1 MTNNTNTRNTRPAV
15 KTASTVPAIPVA
27 SFEIDLI
34 RKWSPQML
42 GKALKA
48 TRFAFEKLDPTT
60 PSYENAKLKLEA
72 LELVAKERAEA
83 KLAPKP
89 VEPKPELKVVPR
101 KCGYCGKVH
110 MLNVPI
116 DHELDMPPISEPKP
130 VKKTKLVKETKK
142 VDAPKKPV
150 KLTVVPVAKT
160 RFDHTNCSHPRT
172 PAGRATC
179 RRVHADAA
187 AKKATKK

>member
-15 KTASTVPAIPVA
+15 KTVSTVPAIPVA
-27 SFEIDLI
+27 AFEIDLI

-42 GKALKA
+42 GKALKS

-83 KLAPKP
+83 KLAASKL
-89 VEPKPELKVVPR
+89 VELKPELKVVPR

-130 VKKTKLVKETKK
+130 IKKTKPVKE
-142 VDAPKKPV
+142 AKKPA
-150 KLTVVPVAKT
+150 KLTVVAAAKT

-179 RRVHADAA
+179 RKAHADAA